1 MTKNGVKKYGNK
13 IKNFYKLIKFYQDDL
28 SIKQLKEYFDN
39 NVIWKDK

>member
-1 MTKNGVKKYGNK
+1 MEYSFKNEFK
-13 IKNFYKLIKFYQDDL
+13 IKFAEQLIKFYQDDL